1 MTEFR
6 RFRRMA
12 IAVVAGTATAVT
24 LAACSSGGT
33 AAKSSAPAS
42 KPASAS
48 AAATPAPT
56 PTTTIAAAAPCAA
69 GSDPAKQFKLGTFL
83 PLTGNLAFLAPAA
96 IGASGLALQDV
107 NAAGGVNGTKACSIS
122 TDSSD
127 TTNPTI
133 GSTNA
138 AKLLQSKVSAILGA
152 ESSSVTESVL
162 STISGSGTVMFSPA
176 NTDDKLTGISKW
188 YFRDAP
194 PNSVEGNALGK
205 QILADG
211 HSKVGILV
219 FNDSY
224 GTNLRD
230 ATQKAIEAGGGTV
243 VYGAKG
249 KNQEFAETA
258 SDFSSDIAGLK
269 AAKPDAI
276 VVIAFDQTK
285 QLIQQM
291 VSAKVS
297 LKSTY
302 FVDGNLSDYTGM
314 LPANTLTG
322 VKGSTQGVNPTP
334 AFTKKVQTWY
344 SGAGGSTIGAF
355 GYAAESYDAVVLM
368 ALAADQGG
376 SSSSASIQSHLLA
389 VSGSKGG
396 TVCKTYA
403 DCLKLIKAKKA
414 IHYEGLSGIGP
425 LNAGHDP
432 SSGFISIYQYEG
444 DKPSKFL
451 SSVKG

>member
-1 MTEFR
+1 MT
-6 RFRRMA
+6 
-12 IAVVAGTATAVT
+12 
-24 LAACSSGGT
+24 
-33 AAKSSAPAS
+33 
-42 KPASAS
+42 
-48 AAATPAPT
+48 
-56 PTTTIAAAAPCAA
+56 
-69 GSDPAKQFKLGTFL
+69 TF
-83 PLTGNLAFLAPAA
+83 
-96 IGASGLALQDV
+96 Q
-107 NAAGGVNGTKACSIS
+107 
-122 TDSSD
+122 
-127 TTNPTI
+127 
-133 GSTNA
+133 
-138 AKLLQSKVSAILGA
+138 
-152 ESSSVTESVL
+152 
-162 STISGSGTVMFSPA
+162 
-176 NTDDKLTGISKW
+176 
-188 YFRDAP
+188 
-194 PNSVEGNALGK
+194 
-205 QILADG
+205 
-211 HSKVGILV
+211 
-219 FNDSY
+219 
-224 GTNLRD
+224 
-230 ATQKAIEAGGGTV
+230 
-243 VYGAKG
+243 
-249 KNQEFAETA
+249 
-258 SDFSSDIAGLK
+258 
-269 AAKPDAI
+269 PDAI